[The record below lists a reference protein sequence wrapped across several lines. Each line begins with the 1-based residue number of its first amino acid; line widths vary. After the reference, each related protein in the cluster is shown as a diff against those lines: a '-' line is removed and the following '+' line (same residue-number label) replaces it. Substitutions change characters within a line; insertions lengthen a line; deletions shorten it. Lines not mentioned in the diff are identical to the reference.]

1 MDEFL
6 KVAERKKSE
15 FKALK
20 SACRLNARDEKLMLA
35 IQKRLEANEKNEK
48 L

>member
-20 SACRLNARDEKLMLA
+20 AACRLTARDEKLMLA